1 MWHRP
6 LTLHYYK
13 TPGST
18 CRVLWAKRWAF
29 AAFFLNSFSVR
40 WQFDKCYFLS
50 ILVEYS
56 CSLFIIL
63 FDFKMSNDQSS
74 NSSGEIELIDTEIEA
89 SLQLQRWTAQ
99 ASTNTASRQ
108 RGERP
113 VRRTFVHLRLRD
125 RTVSSIPRRR
135 RLDALQNEG
144 RIKMVEFTKNCTE
157 QEIKRL
163 VMTVIP
169 SLAGQER

>member
-1 MWHRP
+1 
-6 LTLHYYK
+6 
-13 TPGST
+13 
-18 CRVLWAKRWAF
+18 
-29 AAFFLNSFSVR
+29 
-40 WQFDKCYFLS
+40 
-50 ILVEYS
+50 
-56 CSLFIIL
+56 
-63 FDFKMSNDQSS
+63 MSNDQGS
-74 NSSGEIELIDTEIEA
+74 NSSGDIELIDTEFET
-89 SLQLQRWTAQ
+89 SLQLQRWTQ